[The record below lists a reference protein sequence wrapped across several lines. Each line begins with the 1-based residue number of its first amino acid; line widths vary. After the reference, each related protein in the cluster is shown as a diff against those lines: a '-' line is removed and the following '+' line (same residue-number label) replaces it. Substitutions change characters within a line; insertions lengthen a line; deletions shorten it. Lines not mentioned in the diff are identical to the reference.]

1 MRIKNPGL
9 VEWTAIASLLA
20 VAVGVPVAQAIHE
33 ISAGRTPFLLE
44 LFQRIPTKTNL
55 HGWDRQ
61 VRDNSIVAKAIRPAM
76 LQGQFDLFGD
86 AGAKALV
93 GRNGWLFYKPD
104 VDFLVQ
110 PRIDQDRFYLGTFD
124 TTMDGRRQ
132 NLRNPMVAIRDVHRQ
147 LVERGI
153 RLVVVPVPGKP
164 TIYPEMLA
172 GPSAPL
178 DVSPTLDLLDSLHAS
193 GIDAVDLVRPL
204 RAAKTSAT
212 TPLYLERDTHWS
224 PAGVGIA
231 ADVIAR
237 HLASIPLVSSRRDS
251 SLFRTRDTLVE
262 RWGDLCEMSNLPRR
276 REIWSTESV
285 GASQVTDS
293 AGNLYADSD
302 SAAVLWLGDSYS
314 RIYQTDAPRAAGIIA
329 QVALRLGQPL
339 SSVVNDGGASTVVRQ
354 KLSRKPAL
362 LRHAKVVVWQF
373 VERDVRFG
381 DKGWSLEKLP

>member
-9 VEWTAIASLLA
+9 VEWTAIASLLT

-33 ISAGRTPFLLE
+33 ISSGRAPFLLE
-44 LFQRIPTKTNL
+44 LFQRVPTKDNL

-61 VRDNSIVAKAIRPAM
+61 VRDNSIVAKAIRPVM

-93 GRNGWLFYKPD
+93 GRDGWLFYKPD

-147 LVERGI
+147 LSERGI

-164 TIYPEMLA
+164 TIYPEMLS
-172 GPSAPL
+172 GSAKPL
-178 DVSPTLDLLDSLHAS
+178 ESSPTLDLLDSLRAS
-193 GIDAVDLVRPL
+193 GIEAVDLVRPL
-204 RAAKTSAT
+204 RSAKASAT
-212 TPLYLERDTHWS
+212 TPLFLKRDTHWS
-224 PAGVGIA
+224 PAGVAIA
-231 ADVIAR
+231 ADAIAG
-237 HLASIPLVSSRRDS
+237 HLSTIPDVSSRRDTS
-251 SLFRTRDTLVE
+251 RFRARDTLVE

-276 REIWSTESV
+276 REIWPTEPV
-285 GASQVTDS
+285 EISQVTDS

-354 KLSRKPAL
+354 KLSRKPGL
-362 LRHAKVVVWQF
+362 LRHAKVVVWAF

-381 DKGWSLEKLP
+381 SDKRLM

>member
-9 VEWTAIASLLA
+9 VEWTAIACLLA
-20 VAVGVPVAQAIHE
+20 VAVGVPVAQAVNE

-44 LFQRIPTKTNL
+44 LFQRFPTKANL

-61 VRDNSIVAKAIRPAM
+61 VRDNSIVAKAIRPTV
-76 LQGQFDLFGD
+76 LQCQFDLFGD

-93 GRNGWLFYKPD
+93 GREGWLFYKPD

-110 PRIDQDRFYLGTFD
+110 PRIDQDRFYLGAFD
-124 TTMDGRRQ
+124 TTLDGRRQ

-147 LVERGI
+147 LAKRGI

-164 TIYPEMLA
+164 SIYPEMLA
-172 GPSAPL
+172 GPIAPL
-178 DVSPTLDLLDSLHAS
+178 EVSPTLDLLDSLRAS

-204 RAAKTSAT
+204 RAAKPST
-212 TPLYLERDTHWS
+212 TTALYLERDTHWS
-224 PAGVGIA
+224 PTGVGIA

-237 HLASIPLVSSRRDS
+237 HLSLIPDVSSRRDS
-251 SLFRTRDTLVE
+251 TRFRARDTLVE
-262 RWGDLCEMSNLPRR
+262 RWGDLSEMSNLPRR

-285 GASQVTDS
+285 KAHQVVDS
-293 AGNLYADSD
+293 GDRLYADSD

-354 KLSRKPAL
+354 KLSRKSEL
-362 LRHAKVVVWQF
+362 LRHAKVVVWEF

-381 DKGWSLEKLP
+381 DKGWSLERIP